1 MSTEAR
7 SAYKIRNWAKY
18 NEALVNRG
26 DVTFWFS
33 DEILEQWKHD
43 NENQGQGRP
52 FTFSDLA
59 IETLL
64 TMRELFRLPY
74 RGTEGFGRW
83 VFRLMKLDLAIPDYT
98 SLCKRAKTLDID
110 ISIRKTKGKIDI
122 IVDSTGLKVFGE
134 GEWKVKKHGW
144 AKHRTWQ
151 KLHLAIDADTQE
163 IVADVLTDNSVHD
176 SEPVAP
182 MLKRMRNKV
191 RKFYGDG
198 AYDPWKVRNA
208 LEQHGIEQVIPPR
221 RDAKIKRHG
230 NSKLPPL
237 ERDEAIRNI
246 RKYGRKGWKK
256 RIGYHRRSLAE
267 TAMFRMKTCFG
278 AHLKNRLLPNQK
290 TEAKIRC
297 KILNHFKKLG
307 LPEYYAKNH

>member
-1 MSTEAR
+1 MGTEAR
-7 SAYKIRNWAKY
+7 TGYKIRNWAKY

-26 DVTFWFS
+26 DITFWFS
-33 DEILEQWKHD
+33 DEIIAQWKHE

-52 FTFSDLA
+52 FTYSDLA

-64 TMRELFRLPY
+64 TMREMLRLPY

-83 VFRLMKLDLAIPDYT
+83 VFQLMKLDLAIPDYT
-98 SLCKRAKTLDID
+98 SLCKRAKKLDIN
-110 ISIRKTKGKIDI
+110 ISIRKTRGKIDI

-176 SEPVAP
+176 SEVVSPL
-182 MLKRMRNKV
+182 LKRTQNKV
-191 RKFYGDG
+191 RRFYGDG
-198 AYDPWKVRNA
+198 AYDPWKVRNE
-208 LEQHGIEQVIPPR
+208 LEQRGIEQVIPPR

-230 NSKLPPL
+230 NSKLPRL
-237 ERDEAIRNI
+237 ERDEAIRDI
-246 RKYGRKGWKK
+246 RKYGRKGWKQ

-290 TEAKIRC
+290 TEAKLRC
-297 KILNHFKKLG
+297 KILNHFTKLG
-307 LPEYYAKNH
+307 LPEYATKNH

>member
-7 SAYKIRNWAKY
+7 TAFEIRNWAKY

-26 DVTFWFS
+26 DITFWFS
-33 DEILEQWKHD
+33 DEIIAQWKHD

-52 FTFSDLA
+52 FTYSDLA

-64 TMRELFRLPY
+64 TMREMFRLPY

-98 SLCKRAKTLDID
+98 SLCKRAKKLDIN
-110 ISIRKTKGKIDI
+110 ISIRKAKGKIDI

-144 AKHRTWQ
+144 AKHRTWC
-151 KLHLAIDADTQE
+151 KLHLAIDAETQE
-163 IVADVLTDNSVHD
+163 IVADILTDNSVHD

-182 MLKRMRNKV
+182 MLKQTRNKV
-191 RKFYGDG
+191 GRFYGDG
-198 AYDPWKVRNA
+198 AYDPWKVRNE
-208 LEQHGIEQVIPPR
+208 LENRGIEQVIPPR
-221 RDAKIKRHG
+221 KDAKIKRHG
-230 NSKLPPL
+230 NSKLPRL
-237 ERDEAIRNI
+237 ERDDAIRDI
-246 RKYGRKGWKK
+246 RKYGRKGWKQ

-278 AHLKNRLLPNQK
+278 AHLINRLLPNQK

-297 KILNHFKKLG
+297 KILNHFTKLG
-307 LPEYYAKNH
+307 LPEYFSKNH